1 MACPMLFVLAA
12 CSGGESVEKANQAI
26 TTFHQQLDAEN
37 YEGIAKTFDPELTS
51 NKSMNDG
58 MTNLLHLVHKKLGKI
73 TATKQINWR
82 VNYNTSGNFTDVVM
96 HTTFENGVADEDFGF
111 KSDGGTLK
119 LYGYHVNSDD
129 LMKMMK

>member
-1 MACPMLFVLAA
+1 
-12 CSGGESVEKANQAI
+12 
-26 TTFHQQLDAEN
+26 
-37 YEGIAKTFDPELTS
+37 
-51 NKSMNDG
+51 MNDG